1 MACHRVHLLCLFSV
15 GLVLCLFLQGHTAFG
30 KIDLSYLE
38 VRRGSFCVYLTA
50 WTSLYSLEWP
60 RLCGRPPHLHP
71 ECWLVCKRLQAH
83 LTLSFLI
90 HCLAFYFF
98 RSSFLVS
105 FQRAC
110 RGIQGSKRERKLRD
124 LPPKTEDFRVLP
136 GRSTNG
142 SKESWEPVGAT
153 PIITHTPQLL
163 LHDFK
168 AAT

>member
-1 MACHRVHLLCLFSV
+1 MRTQGPNQWYIPLYGGVVHRPSMACWYIPLYGGVVHRPSMACHRVHLLCLFSV

-30 KIDLSYLE
+30 KIELSYLE

-50 WTSLYSLEWP
+50 WTSLCSLEWP

-90 HCLAFYFF
+90 HCLAFYLF

-110 RGIQGSKRERKLRD
+110 RGI
-124 LPPKTEDFRVLP
+124 
-136 GRSTNG
+136 
-142 SKESWEPVGAT
+142 
-153 PIITHTPQLL
+153 
-163 LHDFK
+163 
-168 AAT
+168 